1 MERLTIS
8 AKELRI
14 GDRVFPNPPPR
25 NSVVVNQKQLQTDT
39 VTKISLD
46 LCDGTVDVQLV
57 RGQRSGVVSGLAMDL
72 ELEVLRD
79 PNYAGSEVFRPDA
92 N

>member
-8 AKELRI
+8 AKELKV

-25 NSVVVNQKQLQTDT
+25 DSVVVDQKQLQTDT

-57 RGQRSGVVSGLAMDL
+57 RGQRSGVVSGLSMDL
-72 ELEVLRD
+72 ELEIMRD
-79 PNYAGSEVFRPDA
+79 PDYAGTDLFRPDA